1 MTLEN
6 PTDIIAFFIDL
17 NVIGKQSGL
26 TVLPIYWDDNY
37 ISLLPGETKE
47 LHAYFSK
54 EDLNSDEPVLKVSGW
69 NVITD

>member
-1 MTLEN
+1 
-6 PTDIIAFFIDL
+6 
-17 NVIGKQSGL
+17 
-26 TVLPIYWDDNY
+26 YWDDNY